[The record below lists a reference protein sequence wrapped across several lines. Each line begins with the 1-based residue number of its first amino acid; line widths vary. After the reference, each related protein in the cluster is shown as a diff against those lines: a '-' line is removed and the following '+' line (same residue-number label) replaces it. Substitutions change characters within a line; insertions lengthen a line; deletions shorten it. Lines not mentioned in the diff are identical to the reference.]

1 MTTVTTKHLPLLF
14 GRRELVE
21 GNGFIARVAVSGRA
35 LLSEE
40 GDEIWIEGI
49 NPGGFSAKGQ
59 TPGDA
64 IAEFCS
70 AFRAI
75 LFDIASDARSFSDFH
90 DEVQKF
96 FDETNTPALKDWEE
110 AVKQVK
116 AGQLDVEWLNKRPA
130 ETKLGIE
137 ITEVSR
143 PAAANN
149 ELGEAALA
157 A

>member
-1 MTTVTTKHLPLLF
+1 MTHYPLLF

-35 LLSEE
+35 LLSKEDGE
-40 GDEIWIEGI
+40 VWVEGI

-59 TPGDA
+59 NPSEA

-70 AFRAI
+70 AFRAV
-75 LFDIASDARSFSDFH
+75 LFDIASDARSFRDFH
-90 DEVQKF
+90 DEVQEF
-96 FDETNTPALKDWEE
+96 FNETNAPALREWEE
-110 AVKQVK
+110 AVQKVK
-116 AGQLDVEWLNKRPA
+116 AGQLDAEWLNKRPA
-130 ETKLGIE
+130 ETRLGIE
-137 ITEVSR
+137 VTEVSR
-143 PAAANN
+143 PAATNN